1 MPNIGNYP
9 SIDYTDLIEDL
20 KEDLSSGI
28 ITEESN
34 LYVVRQLF
42 TVTIKRGDE
51 TLGEFAPVLDYLFER
66 PELESTL
73 TSTTV
78 REAKKLCRDTIENL
92 GDDVTDEGDSIRQAS
107 EMLLD
112 DLEDYTKMNKKRNDR
127 KCKVLLTSETKDGR
141 KSCPMMVYLE
151 KNEAGDEVGMMTAG
165 DLMKEF
171 ELCNG

>member
-34 LYVVRQLF
+34 LYVVRQVF

-51 TLGEFAPVLDYLFER
+51 ILGEFAPVLDYLFER
-66 PELESTL
+66 PELQSSLMT
-73 TSTTV
+73 TTV
-78 REAKKLCRDTIENL
+78 REAKKLCRDAIINL
-92 GDDVTDEGDSIRQAS
+92 GNDITDEGDSIRQAS

-127 KCKVLLTSETKDGR
+127 KCKVLLTTETEDGR
-141 KSCPMMVYLE
+141 KACPMMVYLE
-151 KNEAGDEVGMMTAG
+151 ENEAGDNVSMMKAV